1 MQPAILVACHS
12 ENDPDAAKLFSYSP
26 PDFNTPTP
34 LVSDYVDP
42 QYPGKR
48 WKDFPAESKDIIW
61 DQYCPVMWPFQNVKD
76 FLYHDKIFYDLFDDG
91 WKILK
96 PGGMLVFPY
105 PADFTGMYG
114 KPIPTETGLAN
125 FKSVL
130 KRLLARHP
138 WKTHIVKR
146 TSMPLIVSEQY
157 EQEKYEDYILFVKH
171 VSGGRK
177 TIRRRKARAYR
188 SRKASWPSTR
198 ASLRR

>member
-12 ENDPDAAKLFSYSP
+12 ENDADAAKLFSYSP

-34 LVSDYVDP
+34 LVADYVDP
-42 QYPGKR
+42 QFPGKR

-96 PGGMLVFPY
+96 PDGMLVFPY
-105 PADFTGMYG
+105 PSNFTDMYG

-138 WKTHIVKR
+138 WTTHIVKR
-146 TSMPLIVSEQY
+146 NSMPLIVSEQY
-157 EQEKYEDYILFVKH
+157 EQERYEDYILFVKP
-171 VSGGRK
+171 VSGGRKKRTSQGK
-177 TIRRRKARAYR
+177 TIRRRKVRR
-188 SRKASWPSTR
+188 SRR
-198 ASLRR
+198 A

>member
-12 ENDPDAAKLFSYSP
+12 ENDPDASKLFSYSP

-34 LVSDYVDP
+34 LVADYVDP
-42 QYPGKR
+42 RFPGKR

-76 FLYHDKIFYDLFDDG
+76 FLYHDQIFYDLFDDG

-105 PADFTGMYG
+105 PSDFTDMYG
-114 KPIPTETGLAN
+114 KPIPTETGLSN

-138 WKTHIVKR
+138 WTTHIVKR
-146 TSMPLIVSEQY
+146 KSMPLIVSEQY
-157 EQEKYEDYILFVKH
+157 EQEKYEDYILFVKP
-171 VSGGRK
+171 VAGGKKKRQRK
-177 TIRRRKARAYR
+177 TIRRRKVRR
-188 SRKASWPSTR
+188 TR
-198 ASLRR
+198 RV

>member
-12 ENDPDAAKLFSYSP
+12 ENDPDASKLFSYSP

-42 QYPGKR
+42 RFPGKR

-76 FLYHDKIFYDLFDDG
+76 FLYHDQIFYDLFDDG

-105 PADFTGMYG
+105 PSDFTDMYG
-114 KPIPTETGLAN
+114 KPIPTETGLSN

-138 WKTHIVKR
+138 WTTHIVKR
-146 TSMPLIVSEQY
+146 KSMPLIVSEQY
-157 EQEKYEDYILFVKH
+157 EQEKYEDYILFVKP
-171 VSGGRK
+171 VAGGKKKRQRK
-177 TIRRRKARAYR
+177 TIRRRKVRR
-188 SRKASWPSTR
+188 TR
-198 ASLRR
+198 RV

>member
-12 ENDPDAAKLFSYSP
+12 ENDPDVAKLFSYSP

-34 LVSDYVDP
+34 LVGDYVDP
-42 QYPGKR
+42 RFPGKR
-48 WKDFPAESKDIIW
+48 WKDFPPESKDIIW

-76 FLYHDKIFYDLFDDG
+76 FLYHDQIFYDLFDDG

-105 PADFTGMYG
+105 PSDFTDMYG
-114 KPIPTETGLAN
+114 KPIPTETGLSN

-138 WKTHIVKR
+138 WTTHIVKR

-157 EQEKYEDYILFVKH
+157 EQEKYQDYILFVKP
-171 VSGGRK
+171 VAGGKKIKQRK
-177 TIRRRKARAYR
+177 TIRRRKVRR
-188 SRKASWPSTR
+188 SRR
-198 ASLRR
+198 A